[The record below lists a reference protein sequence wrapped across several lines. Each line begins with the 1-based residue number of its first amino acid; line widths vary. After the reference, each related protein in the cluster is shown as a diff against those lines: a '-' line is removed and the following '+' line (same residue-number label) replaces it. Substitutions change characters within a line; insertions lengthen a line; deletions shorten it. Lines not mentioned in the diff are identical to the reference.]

1 MSRKAERN
9 MIKEALEYL
18 VGIGESKI
26 KVEKVTL
33 PDGTDQVY
41 SDKNLV
47 RLSKHIPMAKSIRMS
62 TLTSLVDYIKGNV
75 DSMADRMIV
84 QVKSPEEIY
93 LFSKLNEDRN
103 REYIVEVFAQ
113 VPEFKYGRFLEHE
126 EFCINVQ
133 SKFLNDPVTDKDLI
147 LKFAGTV
154 EQGSVAEYGDNGVT
168 QKATV
173 KTGIASKT
181 DAVVP
186 NPVKLRPY
194 RTFMEVEQPV
204 SEFIFRMAEG
214 SGITCALFEADG
226 GAWKNTAMKNI
237 KDYLEFELADYSG
250 QFTVIS

>member
-1 MSRKAERN
+1 
-9 MIKEALEYL
+9 MIREALSYL
-18 VGIGESKI
+18 VDLGESKI
-26 KVEKVTL
+26 KTERVKL
-33 PDGTDQVY
+33 PDGTEQVY
-41 SDKNLV
+41 ANKGLV
-47 RLSKHIPMAKSIRMS
+47 RLSKHIPMANQIEMG
-62 TLTSLVDYIKGNV
+62 TLTGLVDYIRGNI
-75 DSMADRMIV
+75 DTMADRMIV
-84 QVKSPEEIY
+84 QVKSPEVVY
-93 LFSKLNEDRN
+93 LFSQLNEN
-103 REYIVEVFAQ
+103 REREYLVKVSAQ
-113 VPEFKYGRFLEHE
+113 VPEFKYGRFIEHE

-133 SKFLNDPVTDKDLI
+133 SKFLNDPDTDKDLI

-173 KTGIASKT
+173 KTGIASKA

-194 RTFMEVEQPV
+194 RTFMEVEQPA

-226 GAWKNTAMKNI
+226 GAWKNAAMQKI
-237 KDYLEFELADYSG
+237 KDYLEFELADFKE

>member
-1 MSRKAERN
+1 MDL
-9 MIKEALEYL
+9 KEALEYL
-18 VGIGESKI
+18 VDMGESKL
-26 KVEKVTL
+26 KVERVTL
-33 PDGTDQVY
+33 PDGTEQVY
-41 SDKNLV
+41 SNM
-47 RLSKHIPMAKSIRMS
+47 RLERLDRHIPMAKEIRMG
-62 TLTSLVDYIKGNV
+62 TLTSLVDYIKGNI
-75 DSMADRMIV
+75 DTMADRMVIHV
-84 QVKSPEEIY
+84 ESPEEVS
-93 LFSKLNEDRN
+93 LFSRLNEKRE
-103 REYIVEVFAQ
+103 REYLVTVNAQ
-113 VPEFKYGRFLEHE
+113 VPEFKYGKFIGHE

-133 SKFLNDPVTDKDLI
+133 SKFLDDPQTDKDLI

-173 KTGIASKT
+173 RTGIASKA

-204 SEFIFRMAEG
+204 SEFIFRMAE
-214 SGITCALFEADG
+214 SQGITCALFEADG

-237 KDYLEFELADYSG
+237 KDYLEFELADYKG